1 MSWLLWSTHVCRRA
15 ARSRVVGNGRKQV
28 PRVCGI
34 LGILGI
40 LEKFE
45 TDGTTGGRL
54 GENRVKG

>member
-28 PRVCGI
+28 PRVCGV

-40 LEKFE
+40 L
-45 TDGTTGGRL
+45 GSLRQMGQP
-54 GENRVKG
+54 GEVWARIG